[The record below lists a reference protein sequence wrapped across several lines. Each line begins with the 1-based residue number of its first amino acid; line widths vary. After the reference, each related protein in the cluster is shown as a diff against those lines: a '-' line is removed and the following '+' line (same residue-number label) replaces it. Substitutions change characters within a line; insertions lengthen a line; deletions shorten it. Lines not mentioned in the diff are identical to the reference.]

1 MSLETHTISRGSSNR
16 GGTASHLLEQIVS
29 LAVNSRRALVAI

>member
-1 MSLETHTISRGSSNR
+1 MSLETHTISRGFSHR
-16 GGTASHLLEQIVS
+16 GGTASQRLEQIAS